1 MLGRKG
7 VQMSVMNI
15 WAMLMAMRD
24 PFMGVA
30 MAVYQSGRMTL
41 HMFMH
46 VVPIVMAVC
55 VFVSD

>member
-1 MLGRKG
+1 
-7 VQMSVMNI
+7 MSVMNI

-24 PFMGVA
+24 SFMGVA

-41 HMFMH
+41 RMFMH

-55 VFVSD
+55 VVMSD

>member
-24 PFMGVA
+24 PLMGVA
-30 MAVYQSGRMTL
+30 MAVYQSGRMAL
-41 HMFMH
+41 RMFMH

-55 VFVSD
+55 VIMSD